1 MCGFVAVFCLQ
12 PALAAAEL
20 ERRARS
26 MAARIAHRGPDGEGV
41 WSDARSGLA
50 LAHRRLSIVDLS
62 PAGAQ
67 PMASASQRWTIVFN
81 GEIYN
86 HRELRA
92 ALPGRQWRGHSDTE
106 VLLEAI
112 DAWGLDA
119 ALERSVGMFGF
130 ALWDARSRELFIARD
145 RLGEKPVYYGLADD
159 AVIVAS
165 ELKALES
172 WPGFSPDVDR
182 TALDDFMR
190 RGCVHAPRTIYRQ
203 VRKLLPGSVL
213 AISSSRA
220 RSLLDAAPRRWW
232 SIRPALDSGVSAVAP
247 KDEEGAVERLEAL
260 LKQSIAGQMVADVP
274 VGAFLSG
281 GIDSSTV
288 VALMQAQASQP
299 VHTFSIGF
307 NEEGYDEAV
316 HARAVA
322 SHLGT
327 HHTELYVSAEEAR
340 AVVPR
345 LPAMFDEP
353 FADSSQ
359 IPTYLVAAMARRQVT
374 VSLSGDG
381 GDELLGGYNR
391 YLWAERIWKRIA
403 RVPVPARR
411 AAAAL
416 ARAIPPARWDRAW
429 RVLPRRWQLAQPG
442 DKLHKLAGLAATGD
456 GRAAY
461 DYLTSQYRGR
471 AALVVGIQEA
481 TASQDHGH
489 WSVADRALADNMMLA
504 DALGYLPDD
513 ILTKVDRATMAVS
526 LESRAPF
533 LDHRVVEFAFSL
545 PLSLKIRGR
554 SGKWLLR
561 KVLERHVPTRLTDR
575 PKMGFGVPID
585 AWLRGPLKPWAAALL
600 DPARLASEGWL
611 EPAPVLQAWQ
621 AHQSGRENLQHFLWN
636 ALMFQ
641 SWLEARGA
649 GQD

>member
-1 MCGFVAVFCLQ
+1 MCGFVAVFCFR
-12 PALAAAEL
+12 PELAGAEL
-20 ERRARS
+20 ERRART

-41 WSDARSGLA
+41 WSDARCGVA
-50 LAHRRLSIVDLS
+50 LAHRRLAIVDLS

-67 PMASASQRWTIVFN
+67 PMASASRRWTIVFN

-92 ALPGRQWRGHSDTE
+92 ALPDISWRGHSDTE

-112 DAWGLDA
+112 DAWGLEA

-165 ELKALES
+165 ELKALEN

-182 TALDDFMR
+182 SALDDFMR

-220 RSLLDAAPRRWW
+220 RSLFDAAPRRWW
-232 SIRPALDSGVSAVAP
+232 TIRPAVDSEVSAIDP
-247 KDEEGAVERLEAL
+247 KDEEGAVERLEVL

-316 HARAVA
+316 HAKAVA

-327 HHTELYVSAEEAR
+327 RHTELYVSADEAR

-359 IPTYLVAAMARRQVT
+359 IPTYLVAAMARREVT

-381 GDELLGGYNR
+381 GDELFGGYNR
-391 YLWAERIWKRIA
+391 YLWAERIWQRIA
-403 RVPVPARR
+403 RMPLPARR
-411 AAAAL
+411 TAAAV
-416 ARAIPPARWDRAW
+416 ARSIAPAQWDRAW
-429 RVLPRRWQLAQPG
+429 RFLPRRWQLAQPG
-442 DKLHKLAGLAATGD
+442 DKLHKLAGLAATD
-456 GRAAY
+456 NGRTAY
-461 DYLTSQYRGR
+461 EYLISQYRGR
-471 AALVVGIQEA
+471 DSLVVGVKEA
-481 TASQDHGH
+481 TPCQDHGH
-489 WSVADRALADNMMLA
+489 WSVAGRALADNMMLA

-545 PLSLKIRGR
+545 PLSLKIRRR

-561 KVLERHVPTRLTDR
+561 KVLARHVPAQLTDR

-585 AWLRGPLKPWAAALL
+585 AWLRGPLKPWAGALL
-600 DPARLASEGWL
+600 DPERLASEGWL
-611 EPAPVLQAWQ
+611 DPAPLVRAWQ
-621 AHQSGRENLQHFLWN
+621 AHQSGRENLQHLLWN

-641 SWLEARGA
+641 SWLEARA
-649 GQD
+649 AR

>member
-1 MCGFVAVFCLQ
+1 MCGFVAVFCLR
-12 PALAAAEL
+12 PELAGTEL
-20 ERRARS
+20 ERRARV
-26 MAARIAHRGPDGEGV
+26 MATRIAHRGPDGEGV
-41 WSDARSGLA
+41 WSDARAGVA
-50 LAHRRLSIVDLS
+50 LAHRRLAIVDLS

-67 PMASASQRWTIVFN
+67 PMTSASRRWTIVFN

-86 HRELRA
+86 HRDLRA
-92 ALPGRQWRGHSDTE
+92 TLPDRQWRGHSDTE

-130 ALWDARSRELFIARD
+130 ALWDARARELFIARD

-172 WPGFSPDVDR
+172 WPGFSPDIDR
-182 TALDDFMR
+182 TALDGFMR
-190 RGCVHAPRTIYRQ
+190 HGCVHAPRSIYRQ
-203 VRKLLPGSVL
+203 VRKLPPASVL
-213 AISSSRA
+213 AITSSSA
-220 RSLLDAAPRRWW
+220 GSVLDTKPRRWW
-232 SIRPALDSGVSAVAP
+232 TVRPAVESQAHTKERKEG
-247 KDEEGAVERLEAL
+247 EGAVERLEAL
-260 LKQSIAGQMVADVP
+260 LRQSIAGQMVADVP

-288 VALMQAQASQP
+288 VALMQVEAGRP

-307 NEEGYDEAV
+307 DEEGYDEAH

-327 HHTELYVSAEEAR
+327 HHTELYVSADEAR
-340 AVVPR
+340 EVVPR

-359 IPTYLVAAMARRQVT
+359 IPTFLVAAMARRHVT

-381 GDELLGGYNR
+381 GDELFGGYNR
-391 YLWAERIWKRIA
+391 YLWAERVWKRMAWI
-403 RVPVPARR
+403 PVPARR
-411 AAAAL
+411 AAAAA
-416 ARAIPPARWDRAW
+416 ARAASPARWDRAW
-429 RVLPRRWQLAQPG
+429 RLLPRRWQLAQPG
-442 DKLHKLAGLAATGD
+442 DKLHKLAGLAETVD

-461 DYLTSQYRGR
+461 DYLIAQYRGR
-471 AALVVGIQEA
+471 AALVVGVQA
-481 TASQDHGH
+481 AMDAGDHGQ
-489 WSVADRALADNMMLA
+489 WSAPGRSLADNMMLA
-504 DALGYLPDD
+504 DLLGYLPDD

-533 LDHRVVEFAFSL
+533 LDHRLVEFAFSL

-561 KVLERHVPTRLTDR
+561 QVLERYVPTRLTDR

-585 AWLRGPLKPWAAALL
+585 AWLRGPLKPWAGALL
-600 DPARLASEGWL
+600 DPARLASQGWL
-611 EPAPVLQAWQ
+611 EPAPVLHAWQ
-621 AHQSGRENLQHFLWN
+621 AHQSGRENQQHFLWN

-641 SWLEARGA
+641 SWLEARRA
-649 GQD
+649 A

>member
-1 MCGFVAVFCLQ
+1 MCGFVAVLCLR
-12 PALAAAEL
+12 PVLAGVEL
-20 ERRARS
+20 ERRARN

-41 WSDARSGLA
+41 WSDAQAGVA
-50 LAHRRLSIVDLS
+50 LAHRRLAIVDLS

-67 PMASASQRWTIVFN
+67 PMTSASRRWTIVFN

-86 HRELRA
+86 HRDLRA
-92 ALPGRQWRGHSDTE
+92 ALPDRQWRGHSDTE

-130 ALWDARSRELFIARD
+130 ALWDAHARELFIARD

-165 ELKALES
+165 ELKALEG
-172 WPGFSPDVDR
+172 WPGFSPDIDR
-182 TALDDFMR
+182 TAIDDLMR
-190 RGCVHAPRTIYRQ
+190 RGCVHAPRSIYRQ
-203 VRKLLPGSVL
+203 VRKLLPASVL
-213 AISSSRA
+213 AFTSSSA
-220 RSLLDAAPRRWW
+220 RSVLDLTPRRWW
-232 SIRPALDSGVSAVAP
+232 SIRPDVDSQARTNARNDAEVAI
-247 KDEEGAVERLEAL
+247 ERLDAL
-260 LKQSIAGQMVADVP
+260 LRQALAGQMVADVP

-288 VALMQAQASQP
+288 VALMQAQASRP

-307 NEEGYDEAV
+307 AEEGYDEAQ

-327 HHTELYVSAEEAR
+327 RHTELYVSPDDAR

-359 IPTYLVAAMARRQVT
+359 IPTYLVAAMARRHVT

-381 GDELLGGYNR
+381 GDELFGGYNR
-391 YLWAERIWKRIA
+391 YLWAERIWKRMA
-403 RVPVPARR
+403 WVPVPARR
-411 AAAAL
+411 AAAAA
-416 ARAIPPARWDRAW
+416 ARAASPARWDRAW
-429 RVLPRRWQLAQPG
+429 RLLPRRWQLAQPG

-461 DYLTSQYRGR
+461 DYLIAQYRGR
-471 AALVVGIQEA
+471 SALVVGRQVA
-481 TASQDHGH
+481 TPSGDHGH
-489 WSVADRALADNMMLA
+489 WKAPGRSLADNMMLA
-504 DALGYLPDD
+504 DLLGYLPDD

-533 LDHRVVEFAFSL
+533 LDHRLVEFAFSL

-561 KVLERHVPTRLTDR
+561 KVLERYVPTRLTDR

-585 AWLRGPLKPWAAALL
+585 AWLRGPLKPWAEALL
-600 DPARLASEGWL
+600 DPARLTAEGWL
-611 EPAPVLQAWQ
+611 EAAPLMQAWQ
-621 AHQSGRENLQHFLWN
+621 EHQSGRQNHQHFLWN

-641 SWLEARGA
+641 SWLEARRA
-649 GQD
+649 A